1 MKQPRTFRQALAEE
15 AGAELGRG
23 LGRVPAVIL
32 FGAIAIGPLIA
43 EAWWYER
50 DERRYL
56 EARAAQAKT
65 ADDEELR
72 TEPETVE
79 SDQRKRR
86 LAQRRTR
93 ACS

>member
-23 LGRVPAVIL
+23 LGMLPAVAL
-32 FGAIAIGPLIA
+32 FAALAIGPLVA
-43 EAWWYER
+43 DAWLYDRE
-50 DERRYL
+50 ERRYL
-56 EARAAQAKT
+56 EARAALAKT
-65 ADDEELR
+65 ADDEQLR
-72 TEPETVE
+72 TEPETVP

-93 ACS
+93 DCS